1 MHRFAHR
8 TTLLPNPLSSP
19 LGAPRSTFSP
29 HALRMLVA
37 ATALSGLAA
46 TVGIS
51 PAFAEGASGQTIGL
65 TCVVCHGVQ
74 GRGTKGI
81 PPLAGPGRT
90 ADQTYA
96 ALLAYKNGSR
106 PSTVM
111 DRHAKGYSDEELRA
125 VSDYFAS
132 LPAK

>member
-1 MHRFAHR
+1 MHRFAHC
-8 TTLLPNPLSSP
+8 TELLPNPPSRALN
-19 LGAPRSTFSP
+19 APRSTFMPFS
-29 HALRMLVA
+29 LRTLVVA
-37 ATALSGLAA
+37 AALSALAS

-51 PAFAEGASGQTIGL
+51 PALAEGASGQTIGL
-65 TCVVCHGVQ
+65 TCVVCHGAQ

-81 PPLAGPGRT
+81 PPLAGRS

-106 PSTVM
+106 PATVM

-125 VSDYFAS
+125 VSEYFAS

>member
-1 MHRFAHR
+1 MHTFAPR
-8 TTLLPNPLSSP
+8 SGLSSNLRPNPLDT
-19 LGAPRSTFSP
+19 PRSMFSS
-29 HALRMLVA
+29 HALRLLIA

-46 TVGIS
+46 SVGIS

-65 TCVVCHGVQ
+65 TCVVCHGAQ
-74 GRGTKGI
+74 GRGTKSI
-81 PPLAGPGRT
+81 PALAGRS

-96 ALLAYKNGSR
+96 TLLAYKNGSR
-106 PSTVM
+106 PSSVM

-125 VSDYFAS
+125 VSEYFAS

>member
-1 MHRFAHR
+1 MHDFAYR
-8 TTLLPNPLSSP
+8 AELLSRPLSKP
-19 LGAPRSTFSP
+19 LGAAHAASSTLS
-29 HALRMLVA
+29 LRTLIA
-37 ATALSGLAA
+37 TTALGGLLALGS
-46 TVGIS
+46 VGS
-51 PAFAEGASGQTIGL
+51 AQAEGASGQTIGL

-74 GRGTKGI
+74 GKGTKSI
-81 PPLAGPGRT
+81 PPLAGKS

-96 ALLAYKNGSR
+96 ALLAYKSGSR

-125 VSDYFAS
+125 VSEYFAS